1 METVLEITDVG
12 FGGKA
17 VARLEDGRVCFTRDA
32 LPGERVKVRVNRET
46 SRFVEGDL
54 LEVLE
59 MSPRRVKPPCP
70 YYGTCGG
77 CSYQH
82 TSYDY
87 QVELKTKQVRD
98 TLRRLGKIEDPKV
111 QDGVPSP
118 LPFGYR
124 NRITVH
130 RRDGRIG
137 FYRRDGNGLIDI
149 EACLLASDRVNAML
163 TELRREPWRDGAR
176 TLREHNDRFGFHQ
189 TNDAVAALLLKG
201 VEAACDGGGELLIDA
216 YCGDGFFARKL
227 ASKFR
232 HVIGIE
238 WNERSIAQAREV
250 AAPNESY
257 LEGDVSEL
265 LGEALRVPG
274 PATVILDPPAQ
285 GIDARVADWLT
296 GAPVEKL
303 IYVSCDPS
311 TLARDLKMLSTNFTL
326 ESATPFDMF
335 PQTAEIE
342 VLAVLRPR
350 DRE

>member
-17 VARLEDGRVCFTRDA
+17 VARLEDGRVCFVRDA
-32 LPGERVKVRVNRET
+32 LPGERVKVRVHRET
-46 SRFVEGDL
+46 SRFVEGDMVEL
-54 LEVLE
+54 LEI
-59 MSPRRVKPPCP
+59 SPRRVKPPCP

-82 TSYDY
+82 ASYEY

-98 TLRRLGKIEDPKV
+98 TLRRLGRIENPNV
-111 QDGVPSP
+111 LEGVPSP
-118 LPFGYR
+118 LPYGYR

-137 FYRRDGNGLIDI
+137 FYRRDGNGLVDI
-149 EACLLASDRVNAML
+149 EACLLASDSVNTLL
-163 TELRREPWRDGAR
+163 TELRREPLREGAR
-176 TLREHNDRFGFHQ
+176 TLREHHDRFGFHQ
-189 TNDAVAALLLKG
+189 TNDEVAALLLEG
-201 VEAACDGGGELLIDA
+201 VVNACSGGGDLLVDA
-216 YCGDGFFARKL
+216 YCGDGFFARSL
-227 ASKFR
+227 APKFR
-232 HVIGIE
+232 HAIGIE
-238 WNERSIAQAREV
+238 WNSRSIAQAREI

-265 LGEALRVPG
+265 LGEALQAGGR
-274 PATVILDPPAQ
+274 ATVILDPPAQ
-285 GIDARVADWLT
+285 GIDARVVDWLT
-296 GAPVEKL
+296 GAPVDKL

-311 TLARDLKMLSTNFTL
+311 TLARDLKMLAPNYEL

-342 VLAVLRPR
+342 VLAILRPR
-350 DRE
+350 A